1 MAPGVSVD
9 VTGRPTALRDLD
21 LGRFF
26 SPRTVALIGASDNPK
41 RPNAAMTRKLLA
53 WADEHGVE
61 VFLVNPNRD
70 TIGGRPCLASVDDL
84 PDGIDL
90 AVILVGDAVDA
101 FEAVVAKA
109 PRFAVIFAAGFAET
123 GAAGARLQAQLERL
137 VATGETRLLG
147 PNTNLN
153 AFESF
158 TEGNPGRAVALI
170 TQSGHQG
177 RPIFQAQDLGLRLSE
192 WAPTGNE
199 VDLEFADFA
208 RCFADQPEVGVIAA
222 YIEGF
227 KDGRTLMLAADHA
240 AQRGV
245 PMVVVKVGK
254 TDEGASMAQSH
265 TGHLT
270 GSDAVTSA
278 VFRQFGVIR
287 VDGLDELQDTAT
299 LLSRAAPPTTDGVC
313 IYAISGGT
321 GAHLADLASAGG
333 LQIPDL
339 TRATQDALREWIPGY
354 LRVSNPVDNG
364 GAPSAD
370 WRGRK
375 ILDALVADPRVG
387 VLICPITGAL
397 PTMSRP
403 LAEDLVA
410 VAQTTDKPIVVI
422 WGSPLTDDPAYTEV
436 LVPSGLPVFRTFGN
450 CVGAVKAYLDH
461 HAFLARYRSPFTKP
475 VTRRSPAAKTVDP
488 LLTTRSGCEIARP
501 LPRKRNQ
508 NEVSRGLSELEGK
521 SVLAAYGIPVT
532 ADTLC
537 HSPAEAVK
545 AAAAAGLPVVMKAC
559 SPDLLHKSDLGLV
572 RIGVGS
578 AAEVRRTYA
587 ELVDRSPVELDGVL
601 VCPTATPGV
610 ECVVGVSQDPLFG
623 PVIMFGLGGV
633 LVEVLGDVT
642 FRVPPFDR
650 AEAHRM
656 IREVQGFPLLTGV
669 RGRPK
674 ADRKALV
681 DVIMKV
687 QRLAVDHSDTIA
699 ELDINPLVVHPVGA
713 TALDALVV
721 LRRRSRVEV
730 T

>member
-1 MAPGVSVD
+1 MASGVPVD
-9 VTGRPTALRDLD
+9 VTGRPTALRELD
-21 LGRFF
+21 LAGFF

-41 RPNAAMTRKLLA
+41 RPNAAMTRKLVA
-53 WADEHGVE
+53 WADEHGSE

-70 TIGGRPCLASVDDL
+70 TIDGRRCLSSIDDL

-101 FEAVVAKA
+101 YEAVLAKA
-109 PRFAVIFAAGFAET
+109 PRFAVIFSAGFAET
-123 GAAGARLQAQLERL
+123 GARGGRLQARLERL

-177 RPIFQAQDLGLRLSE
+177 RPVYQAQDLGLRLSA

-208 RCFADQPEVGVIAA
+208 GWFADRPETGVISA

-227 KDGRTLMLAADHA
+227 KDGRTLMLAADNA

-245 PMVVVKVGK
+245 PIVVVKVGK
-254 TDEGASMAQSH
+254 TDEGASMAHSH

-299 LLSRAAPPTTDGVC
+299 LLSRAAPPTADGVG

-321 GAHLADLASAGG
+321 GAHLADLASAAG
-333 LQIPDL
+333 LSIPDL

-354 LRVSNPVDNG
+354 LRVSNPVDCG
-364 GAPSAD
+364 GAPSTD

-375 ILDALVADPRVG
+375 ILDALVADPRIG
-387 VLICPITGAL
+387 ALICPITGAL

-410 VAQTTDKPIVVI
+410 VAATTDKPVVVI

-461 HAFLARYRSPFTKP
+461 HAFRARYRSPFARP

-488 LLTTRSGCEIARP
+488 LITSRSGGAP
-501 LPRKRNQ
+501 LSPGTDTRLQ
-508 NEVSRGLSELEGK
+508 NEGSEGLSEHEAKG
-521 SVLAAYGIPVT
+521 VLVAYGIPVT
-532 ADTLC
+532 DDRLC
-537 HSPAEAVK
+537 DSAAEAVG
-545 AAAAAGLPVVMKAC
+545 AAAEAGYPVVLKAC
-559 SPDLLHKSDLGLV
+559 APDLRHKSDLGLV
-572 RIGVGS
+572 RVGVGS

-587 ELVDRSPVELDGVL
+587 ELVDRSPVDLDGVL
-601 VCPTATPGV
+601 VCPTAAPGV
-610 ECVVGVSQDPLFG
+610 ECVVGVAQDPLFG
-623 PVIMFGLGGV
+623 PVVMFGLGGV

-650 AEAHRM
+650 AEAGRM
-656 IREVQGFPLLTGV
+656 VREVQGFPLLTGV

-674 ADRKALV
+674 ADLKALV

-699 ELDINPLVVHPVGA
+699 ELDINPLIVHPVGA
-713 TALDALVV
+713 TALDALLVP
-721 LRRRSRVEV
+721 R
-730 T
+730 

>member
-1 MAPGVSVD
+1 MATGVPVD
-9 VTGRPTALRDLD
+9 VTGRATALRELD
-21 LGRFF
+21 LSGFF
-26 SPRTVALIGASDNPK
+26 SPRSVALIGASDDPK
-41 RPNAAMTRKLLA
+41 RPNAAMTRKVLT
-53 WADEHGVE
+53 WADEHGADVL
-61 VFLVNPNRD
+61 LVNPNRD
-70 TIGGRPCLASVDDL
+70 TVAGRPCLGSIDDL
-84 PDGIDL
+84 PDEVDL
-90 AVILVGDAVDA
+90 AVILVGDAVGA
-101 FEAVVAKA
+101 FEALVPKR
-109 PRFAVIFAAGFAET
+109 PRFAVIFSAGFAET
-123 GAAGARLQAQLERL
+123 GTAGAKLQRRLEAL
-137 VATGETRLLG
+137 VAEGDTRLLG

-153 AFESF
+153 AFETF

-177 RPIFQAQDLGLRLSE
+177 RPIFQAQDLGLNLCA

-208 RCFADQPEVGVIAA
+208 RWFVDQPDVGVVAA

-227 KDGRTLMLAADHA
+227 KDGRTMALAADHA

-245 PMVVVKVGK
+245 PMVVVKVGR

-270 GSDAVTSA
+270 GSDAVTDA

-287 VDGLDELQDTAT
+287 VDGLDELQDTAAM
-299 LLSRAAPPTTDGVC
+299 LSRSAPPTTDGVC

-321 GAHLADLASAGG
+321 GAHLADLAAAGG
-333 LQIPDL
+333 LRIPAL

-375 ILDALVADPRVG
+375 ILDTLLADPNVG
-387 VLICPITGAL
+387 VLVCPITGAL

-410 VAQTTDKPIVVI
+410 AAETTDKPIVVI

-450 CVGAVKAYLDH
+450 CVGAVRAYLDH
-461 HAFLARYRSPFTKP
+461 HEFAARHRSPFAKP
-475 VTRRSPAAKTVDP
+475 ITRRSPAAATVAA
-488 LLTTRSGCEIARP
+488 LLAPDSG
-501 LPRKRNQ
+501 
-508 NEVSRGLSELEGK
+508 RGLSEHEAK
-521 SVLAAYGIPVT
+521 AALAAYGVPVT
-532 ADTLC
+532 ADVLC
-537 HSPAEAVK
+537 GSAAEATK
-545 AAAAAGLPVVMKAC
+545 AAAALGYPVVMKAC
-559 SPDLLHKSDLGLV
+559 SADLLHKSDLGLV
-572 RIGVGS
+572 ALGVGS

-587 ELVDRSPVELDGVL
+587 ELVGRSPVVLDGVL
-601 VCPTATPGV
+601 VCPTAPPGV
-610 ECVVGVSQDPLFG
+610 ECVVGVSHDELFG
-623 PVIMFGLGGV
+623 PVVMFGLGGV

-650 AEAHRM
+650 AEAGRM
-656 IREVQGFPLLTGV
+656 IREVKGFPLLTGA

-674 ADRKALV
+674 ADLKALV

-687 QRLAVDHSDTIA
+687 QRLAVDHADTIA
-699 ELDINPLVVHPVGA
+699 EIDLNPLVVHPVGA

-721 LRRRSRVEV
+721 RR
-730 T
+730 

>member
-1 MAPGVSVD
+1 MAAGVPVD
-9 VTGRPTALRDLD
+9 VTGRPTELRDVD
-21 LGRFF
+21 LRGFF
-26 SPRTVALIGASDNPK
+26 APQTVAVIGASDNPK
-41 RPNAAMTRKLLA
+41 RPNAAMTRKIVA
-53 WADEHGVE
+53 WAEEHGAAVH
-61 VFLVNPNRD
+61 LVNPNRD
-70 TIGGRPCLASVDDL
+70 TIDGRPCFPSVLDVPGDV
-84 PDGIDL
+84 DL
-90 AVILVGDAVDA
+90 AVILVRDAVDA
-101 FEAVVAKA
+101 YEAVLAKKA
-109 PRFAVIFAAGFAET
+109 RFAVIFSAGFAET
-123 GAAGARLQAQLERL
+123 GAAGAELQARLEAL
-137 VATGETRLLG
+137 VATADTRLLG

-177 RPIFQAQDLGLRLSE
+177 RPIFQAQDLGLRLSA

-208 RCFADQPEVGVIAA
+208 RWFADQPEVGVIAA

-240 AQRGV
+240 AQQGV
-245 PMVVVKVGK
+245 PVVVVKVGK

-287 VDGLDELQDTAT
+287 VDGLDELQDTAM

-333 LQIPDL
+333 LRIPDL
-339 TRATQDALREWIPGY
+339 TEATQTALREWIPGY
-354 LRVSNPVDNG
+354 LRVSNPVDCG

-375 ILDALVADPRVG
+375 ILDALLADPKVG
-387 VLICPITGAL
+387 VLVCPITGAL

-410 VAQTTDKPIVVI
+410 VAATTDKPIVVI
-422 WGSPLTDDPAYTEV
+422 WGSPLTDDPAYADV

-461 HAFLARYRSPFTKP
+461 HEFRDRHTSPFAMP
-475 VTRRSPAAKTVDP
+475 VRRRSPAAPLVDA
-488 LLTTRSGCEIARP
+488 LLTNPRSGTGP
-501 LPRKRNQ
+501 
-508 NEVSRGLSELEGK
+508 LSEFASKG
-521 SVLAAYGIPVT
+521 VLAAYGIPVT
-532 ADTLC
+532 DDKLC
-537 HSPAEAVK
+537 HSPAAAVK
-545 AAAAAGLPVVMKAC
+545 AASELGYPVVMKAC
-559 SPDLLHKSDLGLV
+559 SADLAHKSDLGLV
-572 RIGVGS
+572 VVGIGS

-587 ELVDRSPVELDGVL
+587 DLVERSPVVPDGIL
-601 VCPTATPGV
+601 VCPTAAPGV
-610 ECVVGVSQDPLFG
+610 ECVVGVSQDALFG
-623 PVIMFGLGGV
+623 PVVMFGLGGV

-650 AEAHRM
+650 AEAGRM
-656 IREVQGFPLLTGV
+656 ICEVKGFPLLTGV
-669 RGRPK
+669 RGQPK
-674 ADRKALV
+674 ADLKALV
-681 DVIMKV
+681 DVILKV
-687 QRLAVDHSDTIA
+687 QRLAVDHTETIA
-699 ELDINPLVVHPVGA
+699 ELDINPLVVHPTGA
-713 TALDALVV
+713 TALDALI
-721 LRRRSRVEV
+721 V
-730 T
+730 TR